1 MQYIICI
8 SAASCRD
15 NSCEHCERFLNI
27 PQTDYLASSLLHIF
41 KQAINGIDVYYCEL
55 SLSYIMYCITT
66 YLVFIGTRYYM
77 TPATIDYFTII
88 INE

>member
-1 MQYIICI
+1 MV
-8 SAASCRD
+8 
-15 NSCEHCERFLNI
+15 
-27 PQTDYLASSLLHIF
+27 
-41 KQAINGIDVYYCEL
+41 IDVYYCERCL
-55 SLSYIMYCITT
+55 SHIMYCITT